1 MPLLHI
7 NYVADIYLFYDLQI
21 YRRGGGIKIPQML
34 ANFRSNF

>member
-21 YRRGGGIKIPQML
+21 YRGEGGLK
-34 ANFRSNF
+34 STKC